1 MHESMKHWRPCLRAA
16 STRQQIKWVYVH
28 VCCGRGG
35 LGWPGATPAFFF
47 LKENGVLTRI
57 TSKDTGADCFDT
69 VSLARQI
76 VPSGHR
82 LCACVH
88 DPRRGETC
96 DRIRAIAKQRGP
108 HRRQHLLCETVSQ
121 AGRMVVPVRV
131 RPGGQ
136 VVEFP
141 TRRLE
146 GDEPVVQHELS
157 RKHDASDGRLPEGV

>member
-1 MHESMKHWRPCLRAA
+1 MCAVGVA
-16 STRQQIKWVYVH
+16 TR
-28 VCCGRGG
+28 RGG
-35 LGWPGATPAFFF
+35 LGWPGATACGFF

-57 TSKDTGADCFDT
+57 TSKDTGADCFNT

-88 DPRRGETC
+88 DSRRGETC
-96 DRIRAIAKQRGP
+96 DRIRAIPEQRGP
-108 HRRQHLLCETVSQ
+108 HGWQHLLCEAVPQ